1 MLKDMHTFACLMK
14 RLYLCTCKK
23 KNNLLRLVIQVLIMK
38 RNYLSPT
45 VEKFRVKTM
54 SCLLAASPD
63 DLPGSILGPDVG
75 LDLDDPNNDFKED

>member
-1 MLKDMHTFACLMK
+1 MHTFAGLME
-14 RLYLCTCKK
+14 RVYLCAL
-23 KNNLLRLVIQVLIMK
+23 NNLLRLVIQVLIMK

>member
-1 MLKDMHTFACLMK
+1 
-14 RLYLCTCKK
+14 
-23 KNNLLRLVIQVLIMK
+23 MK

-45 VEKFRVKTM
+45 AEKFLVRSM
-54 SCLLAASPD
+54 SCLLASSPAPE